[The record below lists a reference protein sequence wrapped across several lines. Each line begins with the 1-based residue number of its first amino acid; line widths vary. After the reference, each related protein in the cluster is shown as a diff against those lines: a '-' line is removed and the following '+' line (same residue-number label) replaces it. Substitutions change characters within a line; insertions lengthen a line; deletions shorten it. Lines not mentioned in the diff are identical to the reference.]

1 MVKGLQEGQRQ
12 KVSCPNIPK
21 HALLPSDHIGRCS
34 ARSTHPR
41 LLLRVYS
48 ARLEAGWSLC
58 VSQET
63 CHIQPHP
70 RARLPSTPSTNL
82 PLDHEG
88 TNLPHDAHD
97 TTTAHRSRCCISVL
111 TVSAFV
117 IREDEAAKKA
127 EAARKKAERDALLA
141 EEEKNTPGRSAP
153 KNAKSAQKKTR
164 GLDLDQFDVGEPS
177 GDRKLATLN
186 ASGLDNALDALDIT
200 NSDDRVKIDRHPER
214 RVKAAFTVWKEKRME
229 ELTKEGYFKIKGHKR
244 SKVEEDL
251 WDEFQESPENP
262 KNQVHGSYDM
272 TQEEIAEIRAN
283 EKSKIEQR
291 LAEK

>member
-186 ASGLDNALDALDIT
+186 ASGLNNALDALEIT
-200 NSDDRVKIDRHPER
+200 NSDNKAKIDRHPER
-214 RVKAAFTVWKEKRME
+214 RVAAAKNAWLEALEKQWESEGVLKEKKKYRGAYND
-229 ELTKEGYFKIKGHKR
+229 ELRK
-244 SKVEEDL
+244 L
-251 WDEFQESPENP
+251 WKKAPENP
-262 KNQVHGSYDM
+262 MNQVSAAYNA
-272 TQEEIAEIRAN
+272 TQEEMAELRAQ
-283 EKSKIEQR
+283 EKDKVENR